1 MLRPIIMIGCGGSGQ
16 KAVRYVRDA
25 VVRHLEHSNW
35 DQGVPKAWQFL
46 GVDTLTTQE
55 DPTIPFLPSNDY
67 KSVSLEFSTYQALN
81 KALEANF
88 AIEVNSA
95 AFSDL
100 QGWRPNPTQV
110 AVPLRAGAGQLRAVG
125 RTAGI
130 LALQKMI
137 SDRLANAFT
146 ECTAGGPQLAEV
158 SRHLGVEVPP
168 GTQLPDPLTLIVGS
182 MAGGTGAGIM
192 LDVVDLVRR
201 TNLAGAFPVLVAF
214 TPDIFGEV
222 KTDLMTANSAA
233 FLSEMLSAY
242 WDDEATD
249 SALIPSKVAVA
260 TRGPHSIF
268 LIGRRNIDGLDL
280 KNSNNVYRAV
290 GEALAAVCTSVTV
303 QTNFHNFITVNW
315 GAYAPA
321 NAGGMGFQAQRL
333 KGVASSFG
341 SATISIGRDR
351 FRGYLG
357 KLLHRSIVE
366 HLAEGFDVVATSV
379 LGDAAKSMAGPAKIA
394 ELARRNSEAFMI
406 TCGLHE
412 ADDGAKQISDRFVSR
427 EIMQAR
433 LTEVA
438 NKIRAPFVNAAP
450 QSGANLQRTLTAQ
463 AAQVKAAE
471 VGLVDSQLRS
481 ELRTW
486 GTNVFDKILR
496 ATTEYSGT
504 LSLPVVIEMLSM
516 TRAGVLKTSGQF
528 REDAKRAMSSAGE
541 SAKRSQGHLAGS
553 QRGALAITAAP
564 VQETIQD
571 LAKAIVLEWSARVRE
586 KVAVALESVATTI
599 LANVQAS
606 LSQALSRVVA
616 ITKSVDGK
624 PAVVAGW
631 PRNDGVVPTGF
642 VPSPVEFFLEGHDT
656 WPELSK
662 ELISSSLGDRSGLP
676 LVPVEAARLLIIRGN
691 FGGDGSD
698 DGAEPP
704 FVWSRS
710 GSGGP
715 EWEPGQV
722 VQIEV
727 ADEMETL
734 SRRIDKW
741 LMRPNMELSNALL
754 DDLGAYLL
762 PVNRRTG
769 AAIPDHQERLSR
781 FRQQLMSALMQ
792 SRPLIE
798 IDRTMMAQVHRKGLE
813 YELNIQ
819 GFPFGDGHPAR
830 EMTEQVIKSF
840 LSSNAPVN
848 WAFSSSEAES
858 VLITSF
864 LKYPVNPSVVLSFTQ
879 PLLEALHAFT
889 PEHLRASFWQWR
901 RARILENFI
910 PLPDDLRVAAI
921 RGFAVARILGVVTAD
936 PTGQN
941 SISNDKGVF
950 NFPKDLLTETDRTNI
965 LPCLLEAMILS
976 FGDAPTRG
984 KEAFDAYGALVNW
997 GMGGGLAAGFEVDGP
1012 AAEVLKN
1019 GNYGAIKILDTD
1031 RARALAAEPPG
1042 RVKNAISYVDANL
1055 QHFDALEAQG
1065 MDPRSWRNV
1074 DGSVDPV
1081 NTLTRELLTDLRKGY
1096 VMVLNALKRFDDAL
1110 AKGSTTGP
1118 V

>member
-1 MLRPIIMIGCGGSGQ
+1 
-16 KAVRYVRDA
+16 
-25 VVRHLEHSNW
+25 
-35 DQGVPKAWQFL
+35 
-46 GVDTLTTQE
+46 
-55 DPTIPFLPSNDY
+55 
-67 KSVSLEFSTYQALN
+67 
-81 KALEANF
+81 
-88 AIEVNSA
+88 
-95 AFSDL
+95 
-100 QGWRPNPTQV
+100 
-110 AVPLRAGAGQLRAVG
+110 
-125 RTAGI
+125 
-130 LALQKMI
+130 LA
-137 SDRLANAFT
+137 
-146 ECTAGGPQLAEV
+146 
-158 SRHLGVEVPP
+158 
-168 GTQLPDPLTLIVGS
+168 
-182 MAGGTGAGIM
+182 
-192 LDVVDLVRR
+192 
-201 TNLAGAFPVLVAF
+201 
-214 TPDIFGEV
+214 
-222 KTDLMTANSAA
+222 
-233 FLSEMLSAY
+233 
-242 WDDEATD
+242 
-249 SALIPSKVAVA
+249 
-260 TRGPHSIF
+260 
-268 LIGRRNIDGLDL
+268 
-280 KNSNNVYRAV
+280 
-290 GEALAAVCTSVTV
+290 
-303 QTNFHNFITVNW
+303 
-315 GAYAPA
+315 
-321 NAGGMGFQAQRL
+321 
-333 KGVASSFG
+333 
-341 SATISIGRDR
+341 
-351 FRGYLG
+351 
-357 KLLHRSIVE
+357 
-366 HLAEGFDVVATSV
+366 
-379 LGDAAKSMAGPAKIA
+379 
-394 ELARRNSEAFMI
+394 
-406 TCGLHE
+406 
-412 ADDGAKQISDRFVSR
+412 
-427 EIMQAR
+427 
-433 LTEVA
+433 
-438 NKIRAPFVNAAP
+438 
-450 QSGANLQRTLTAQ
+450 
-463 AAQVKAAE
+463 
-471 VGLVDSQLRS
+471 
-481 ELRTW
+481 
-486 GTNVFDKILR
+486 
-496 ATTEYSGT
+496 
-504 LSLPVVIEMLSM
+504 
-516 TRAGVLKTSGQF
+516 
-528 REDAKRAMSSAGE
+528 
-541 SAKRSQGHLAGS
+541 
-553 QRGALAITAAP
+553 
-564 VQETIQD
+564 
-571 LAKAIVLEWSARVRE
+571 
-586 KVAVALESVATTI
+586 
-599 LANVQAS
+599 
-606 LSQALSRVVA
+606 
-616 ITKSVDGK
+616 
-624 PAVVAGW
+624 
-631 PRNDGVVPTGF
+631 
-642 VPSPVEFFLEGHDT
+642 
-656 WPELSK
+656 
-662 ELISSSLGDRSGLP
+662 
-676 LVPVEAARLLIIRGN
+676 
-691 FGGDGSD
+691 
-698 DGAEPP
+698 
-704 FVWSRS
+704 
-710 GSGGP
+710 
-715 EWEPGQV
+715 
-722 VQIEV
+722 
-727 ADEMETL
+727 
-734 SRRIDKW
+734 
-741 LMRPNMELSNALL
+741 NALL

-864 LKYPVNPSVVLSFTQ
+864 LKYPLNPSVVTSFTQ